1 MDVLAKSRETLEALT
16 TFPYYV
22 VMTPTTGHASWQE
35 ASAIAFAL
43 ECIGSS
49 SGELPSLAL
58 LATKISAQVSAMQ
71 NNRIVAYQLGIVS
84 SRVISND
91 RRNT

>member
-1 MDVLAKSRETLEALT
+1 MDVLAKSREILEALT

-22 VMTPTTGHASWQE
+22 VMPPTKGHASWQE

-49 SGELPSLAL
+49 SG
-58 LATKISAQVSAMQ
+58 
-71 NNRIVAYQLGIVS
+71 
-84 SRVISND
+84 
-91 RRNT
+91 